1 MLAPSH
7 LTAFPDLHLQPGYT
21 WPIKECAHTH
31 TSTHT
36 CIHSAFLSAS
46 QVNTVDRVCV
56 LCSVLTH
63 YIQGVRVVDGS
74 KLILH
79 QASVV
84 ALVRRHHTLHDQG
97 PMLVTDLCLKKKKA
111 QFLFGELKKYT
122 AMHTQEERKAD

>member
-1 MLAPSH
+1 MNKKTTTKKCWLSH
-7 LTAFPDLHLQPGYT
+7 IWQSSLTCTCNQGTPGQLNSV
-21 WPIKECAHTH
+21 HTH
-31 TSTHT
+31 THIHTHP
-36 CIHSAFLSAS
+36 AFLSAS

-97 PMLVTDLCLKKKKA
+97 PMLVTDLCLKKKI
-111 QFLFGELKKYT
+111 KKST
-122 AMHTQEERKAD
+122 VLVRGA